1 MGTSRESGLLWP
13 GSFFLGKAEKARNM
27 TQKRILI
34 LGVGNILLGDEGTGV
49 RVIEKLEDEYTFS
62 GNVEL
67 YDGGTLGLRLLDPIF
82 DSDYVIVIDIVRG
95 GGPPGTIYRIP
106 EKDLPKKIPYKSS
119 LHELNM
125 VETLV
130 YAEILGN
137 HPEAVVFGIEPGDWT
152 SWDTQM
158 TEPVRSR
165 MDDIVAAVLEEVAK
179 AGGSWQKREKPLQV
193 NRVV

>member
-1 MGTSRESGLLWP
+1 MS
-13 GSFFLGKAEKARNM
+13 
-27 TQKRILI
+27 QKRILI

-49 RVIEKLEDEYTFS
+49 RVVEKLEDEYIFS
-62 GNVEL
+62 ENVEL

-137 HPEAVVFGIEPGDWT
+137 HPEAVVFGIEPGEWT
-152 SWDTQM
+152 SWNTRM
-158 TEPVRSR
+158 TETVRGR
-165 MDDIVAAVLEEVAK
+165 MDDIVAAILEEVVK
-179 AGGSWQKREKPLQV
+179 AGGSWQKREQPLQV

>member
-1 MGTSRESGLLWP
+1 MDTCKESGLSGP
-13 GSFFLGKAEKARNM
+13 GSFFLGEAGKVKNM
-27 TQKRILI
+27 SQKRILI

-49 RVIEKLEDEYTFS
+49 RVVEKLEDEYIFS
-62 GNVEL
+62 ENVEL

-82 DSDYVIVIDIVRG
+82 ESDYVIVIDIVRG

-137 HPEAVVFGIEPGDWT
+137 HPEAVVFGIEPGEWT
-152 SWDTQM
+152 SWNTRM
-158 TEPVRSR
+158 TETVRGR
-165 MDDIVAAVLEEVAK
+165 MDDIVAAVLEEVEK
-179 AGGSWQKREKPLQV
+179 AGGSWQKREQPLQV